1 MSGTGKRPHGAR
13 KDPARNEPNDAP
25 LITVVDDETYD
36 ELSELAGQ
44 RVVHVALWEDSLADA
59 LAEATSDPA
68 QQAAFDLD
76 LYLEDGIYFELYG
89 VTCFDDP
96 DGEPWQGHAA
106 TQARFAALV
115 GGQAHLAEVAVDED
129 DGLVLVLE
137 SGDGAPVFLAVGA
150 WLADEWDEL
159 PED

>member
-1 MSGTGKRPHGAR
+1 MSGAGKRPRGAH
-13 KDPARNEPNDAP
+13 KEPDDLP
-25 LITVVDDETYD
+25 LITMVDDETYD

-59 LAEATSDPA
+59 LAESTTDPA

-76 LYLEDGIYFELYG
+76 LYLDDGVFFEMYG

-96 DGEPWQGHAA
+96 DGDPWQGQAA
-106 TQARFAALV
+106 AQARFAALV
-115 GGQAHLAEVAVDED
+115 GGRAHLAEIAVDED
-129 DGLVLVLE
+129 DGLVLVVE
-137 SGDGAPVFLAVGA
+137 DGDGAPVFLAVGA

-159 PED
+159 PEG

>member
-1 MSGTGKRPHGAR
+1 MPGAGKRQRG
-13 KDPARNEPNDAP
+13 ARNEPTDLP
-25 LITVVDDETYD
+25 LNTTVDDETYD
-36 ELSELAGQ
+36 DLSELAGQ
-44 RVVHVALWEDSLADA
+44 RVVYVALWEDSLADA
-59 LAEATSDPA
+59 LAEATPDPE

-96 DGEPWQGHAA
+96 DGEPWQGHTA

-115 GGQAHLAEVAVDED
+115 GGQAHLAEVAVDEE

-137 SGDGAPVFLAVGA
+137 GGDGAPVFLAVGA

-159 PED
+159 PEG